1 MNSMLPRLQG
11 RSFSA
16 SARSLLL
23 FSFAVILTGASVVL
37 NPLLPFVLL
46 AGLLLAFVFL
56 VRVDLV
62 VLGVLLVRHCADMT
76 EMFGQVPIP
85 AQLRS
90 TLNAGIILILLGAG
104 LLSLLRHRIQVL
116 RIPTV
121 REYVLFLAVVSV
133 SILNAPDLRA
143 SLQEFLRLVSHLV
156 LFIVVYNIIK
166 TRKHI
171 FQFLAVFLLATV
183 VPNLVG
189 MHSVLSASRGF
200 RYVSIPRMYG
210 ATGSGPS
217 HALFLVTPIIIA
229 VVLLANARSSRTR
242 LAWGFIL
249 VSLLVPFYYTLARA
263 AWMGLAAGLALMGR
277 VLRRSKLRWIVVMI
291 LIILLLVT
299 FTAPG
304 MSERFAALRDATV
317 DPSTQNRLALWKAA
331 LQQFRRSPI
340 IGLGFGTIDAVVGLL
355 AHGKEVVTHNDYIR
369 VLADTGII
377 GLCCFF
383 LLYLQVLRHG
393 VRSFR
398 TLEDPVF
405 RGLAAGFLG
414 AWVAYM
420 VARMT
425 ANVLTVS
432 SVQFQFWAFF
442 ALILTLPAVEQ
453 QEKVQERGQ
462 PGYGPLE
469 LQAL

>member
-1 MNSMLPRLQG
+1 MNSTVPRLQG
-11 RSFSA
+11 RSPSTY
-16 SARSLLL
+16 ARLLLL
-23 FSFAVILTGASVVL
+23 FFLTVILTGASVVL

-46 AGLLLAFVFL
+46 ASLTLAFLFL
-56 VRVDLV
+56 VRADLV
-62 VLGVLLVRHCADMT
+62 ILGVLLFRHCLDMT
-76 EMFGQVPIP
+76 EMFGRVTIP
-85 AQLRS
+85 VQLRS
-90 TLNAGIILILLGAG
+90 TLNAGIILIVLGAG
-104 LLSLLRHRIQVL
+104 LLSLLRGRVQVL

-121 REYVLFLAVVSV
+121 REYVFFLAVVSV
-133 SILNAPDLRA
+133 SILNAPDLRT
-143 SLQEFLRLVSHLV
+143 SLQESLRLASHLV
-156 LFIVVYNIIK
+156 LFTVAYSIIH
-166 TRKHI
+166 TRKHV

-189 MHSVLSASRGF
+189 MYSVLSASHGF

-217 HALFLVTPIIIA
+217 HALFLIIPILIA
-229 VVLLANARSSRTR
+229 IVLLANAHSSRTR

-263 AWMGLAAGLALMGR
+263 AWMGLAAGLALMGW
-277 VLRRSKLRWIVVMI
+277 LLHRSELRWIVVVILMI
-291 LIILLLVT
+291 LLVVT

-304 MSERFAALRDATV
+304 MSERFAALRDAAV

-331 LQQFRRSPI
+331 LQQFRHSPI
-340 IGLGFGTIDAVVGLL
+340 IGLGFGTIDTVVGLL

-369 VLADTGII
+369 VLADTGIM

-383 LLYLQVLRHG
+383 LLYFQVLRYG
-393 VRSFR
+393 IISFR
-398 TLEDPVF
+398 SLEGPIF

-414 AWVAYM
+414 AWVASM

-432 SVQFQFWAFF
+432 SIQFEFWAFF
-442 ALILTLPAVEQ
+442 ALILALPAVEQ
-453 QEKVQERGQ
+453 REKAQERGQ
-462 PGYGPLE
+462 PVGRARGLE
-469 LQAL
+469 AR